1 MKRLH
6 APRVKLEMES
16 FKIIKSAQAMEIR
29 VATSVNGAK
38 KNYDLKMTRRNQ

>member
-1 MKRLH
+1 
-6 APRVKLEMES
+6 MES